1 MIELGAREEE
11 ENRRF
16 GEEIASAAD
25 IVYLVGPK
33 HTRPIYEGLRAA
45 GFAME
50 RVFVVKSLSEASAQM
65 AHS

>member
-1 MIELGAREEE
+1 M
-11 ENRRF
+11 
-16 GEEIASAAD
+16 
-25 IVYLVGPK
+25 YLIGPK

-65 AHS
+65 GAQLKPGDVVLFENDLPDNYNEE